1 MNEQIADRRQRLV
14 EDLKAVI
21 ADAEELLGLS
31 AAEAGEGA
39 VRLRERVQERLARVK
54 DQLADAQ
61 DSALERARAAGRV
74 ADDFVHDRPW
84 QALGAAAGIGL
95 LLGLLIGRR

>member
-31 AAEAGEGA
+31 ATEAGEGA
-39 VRLRERVQERLARVK
+39 VRLRERVQERLAHVK
-54 DQLADAQ
+54 EQLADAQ